1 LALFWTVNRTGRL
14 AFDRAASNLE
24 NWFFDLS
31 NRNADHSGADQ
42 YRGILGGRNGF
53 EPLVQVFM
61 MNIEVKAL
69 ITSLLISGM
78 VVGAFLGTARIVQS
92 NAAVPSGKS
101 ARQNS
106 PIENP
111 KVAAGAKLFALN
123 CAHCHGID
131 ASGDEG
137 PDLHKVA
144 KTDERIKSTILNG
157 VKGEMPAFGKKL
169 TDDDART
176 LVTFIRSMS
185 AK

>member
-1 LALFWTVNRTGRL
+1 
-14 AFDRAASNLE
+14 
-24 NWFFDLS
+24 
-31 NRNADHSGADQ
+31 
-42 YRGILGGRNGF
+42 
-53 EPLVQVFM
+53 M

-69 ITSLLISGM
+69 VAGLLIAGT

-92 NAAVPSGKS
+92 NPSMPSGKS
-101 ARQNS
+101 AGQS
-106 PIENP
+106 SAIEGP

-131 ASGDEG
+131 ATGDEG

-169 TDDDART
+169 TADDAAT
-176 LVTFIRSMS
+176 LVTFIRSLS